1 MTGELQ
7 GLSAL
12 ITGGGTGIGFAIA
25 KRFHQEGAHVAICGR
40 RAEPLAEAAL
50 AMSAS
55 GEQVQTL
62 TADITV
68 EADVCAMV
76 EAVVRKTGRLDVLV
90 NNAGPMRIHKAPEET
105 SLAEFREAIDSNIAG
120 AFLCCREA
128 GKAMIR
134 QGGGRIVNISSM
146 SGSIV
151 NRFVHGGSYEISKAG
166 MNMLTKTLA
175 VEWAKHGI
183 RVNAIAPGYYATEPN
198 VEYFR
203 EHPEAARQIL
213 ELIPTGRFGQL
224 EELTRLAV
232 FLASPKLDYMT
243 GSVVA
248 IDGGYTAW

>member
-1 MTGELQ
+1 MAELR
-7 GLSAL
+7 GRTAL
-12 ITGGGTGIGFAIA
+12 ITGGGTGIGLAIA
-25 KRFHQEGAHVAICGR
+25 KRFHEEGAFVIICGR
-40 RAEPLAEAAL
+40 RAEVLNEAVR
-50 AMSAS
+50 SIHPE
-55 GEQVQTL
+55 GERARFVVS
-62 TADITV
+62 DITV
-68 EADVCAMV
+68 EEQVIALVN
-76 EAVVRKTGRLDVLV
+76 EAQRETGRLDILV
-90 NNAGPMRIHKAPEET
+90 NNAGPMRIHKAPEDT
-105 SLAEFREAIDSNIAG
+105 SLEEFRQAIDSNIVG

-128 GKAMIR
+128 GKVMIH

-203 EHPEAARQIL
+203 DHPEAAQQIRD
-213 ELIPTGRFGQL
+213 LIPTGSFGEL

-232 FLASPKLDYMT
+232 FLASPRLDYMT
-243 GSVVA
+243 GSIVS
-248 IDGGYTAW
+248 IDGGYTVW

>member
-1 MTGELQ
+1 MGELS

-12 ITGGGTGIGFAIA
+12 ITGGGTGIGLAIA
-25 KRFHQEGAHVAICGR
+25 RRFHEEGAHVGICGR
-40 RAEPLAEAAL
+40 RADVLREAAHKIHADGERVL
-50 AMSAS
+50 A
-55 GEQVQTL
+55 L
-62 TADITV
+62 PADITV
-68 EADVCAMV
+68 EADVTALV
-76 EAVVRKTGRLDVLV
+76 DAVATETGRLDVLV
-90 NNAGPMRIHKAPEET
+90 NCAGPMRIHKAPEDT
-105 SLAEFREAIDSNIAG
+105 TLAEFREAIDSNIVG

-128 GKAMIR
+128 GKLMIR

-175 VEWAKHGI
+175 VEWARHGI

-203 EHPEAARQIL
+203 EHPEDAERIL
-213 ELIPTGRFGQL
+213 DLIPTGKFGEL
-224 EELTRLAV
+224 DELTRLAV
-232 FLASPKLDYMT
+232 FLASPKVDYMT
-243 GSVVA
+243 GSIVA